1 MDRTKRGKNEKKK
14 QESPPNI
21 ITSYSFDA
29 GLKLM
34 KAELSIL
41 ACQDRNCWRKKLDSQ
56 SQLLSHVIEKVILL
70 F

>member
-41 ACQDRNCWRKKLDSQ
+41 ACQDRNC
-56 SQLLSHVIEKVILL
+56 
-70 F
+70 